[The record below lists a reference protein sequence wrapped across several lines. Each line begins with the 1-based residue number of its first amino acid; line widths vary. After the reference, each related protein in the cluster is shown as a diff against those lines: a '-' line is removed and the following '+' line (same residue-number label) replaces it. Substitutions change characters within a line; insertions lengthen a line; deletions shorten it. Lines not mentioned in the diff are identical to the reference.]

1 MIAACLPHIL
11 GHLERCPFGILPL
24 VGRQSTA
31 GGSRGRRFPAKRR
44 PFWGGSVSG
53 KSAFFMD
60 NFGFGRG
67 FVRKKRNFVA
77 DVIFRTVRCVN
88 CFSSCWP
95 SRGVPALSGG
105 RRRCVHPAAGA
116 SAAFSAGDMHADEW
130 QCERTYNSDL
140 NHQPRVLREAESC
153 PAQPSFRY
161 GDRQVPAERAVV
173 RGAASW
179 GCGTGVAKLTAAFRT
194 SDLSAGPH
202 AVDYYVYRL
211 RRLII

>member
-1 MIAACLPHIL
+1 MRKLLFIVLAFTACRSFRRAATV
-11 GHLERCPFGILPL
+11 RA
-24 VGRQSTA
+24 S
-31 GGSRGRRFPAKRR
+31 GSRR
-44 PFWGGSVSG
+44 PLQ
-53 KSAFFMD
+53 
-60 NFGFGRG
+60 
-67 FVRKKRNFVA
+67 
-77 DVIFRTVRCVN
+77 
-88 CFSSCWP
+88 P
-95 SRGVPALSGG
+95 SRRAICTPDRVAVP
-105 RRRCVHPAAGA
+105 
-116 SAAFSAGDMHADEW
+116 
-130 QCERTYNSDL
+130 ERTYNSDL

-173 RGAASW
+173 RGAVSW

>member
-1 MIAACLPHIL
+1 MRKLLFIVVAFTACLLFPEGGDGACI
-11 GHLERCPFGILPL
+11 
-24 VGRQSTA
+24 RQQA
-31 GGSRGRRFPAKRR
+31 P
-44 PFWGGSVSG
+44 
-53 KSAFFMD
+53 
-60 NFGFGRG
+60 
-67 FVRKKRNFVA
+67 
-77 DVIFRTVRCVN
+77 
-88 CFSSCWP
+88 
-95 SRGVPALSGG
+95 
-105 RRRCVHPAAGA
+105 
-116 SAAFSAGDMHADEW
+116 SAAFSAGDMHTDEW

>member
-1 MIAACLPHIL
+1 MRKLLFIVLAFTACLLFPEGGDGACIRQPGALCSLL
-11 GHLERCPFGILPL
+11 GGE
-24 VGRQSTA
+24 
-31 GGSRGRRFPAKRR
+31 
-44 PFWGGSVSG
+44 
-53 KSAFFMD
+53 
-60 NFGFGRG
+60 
-67 FVRKKRNFVA
+67 
-77 DVIFRTVRCVN
+77 
-88 CFSSCWP
+88 
-95 SRGVPALSGG
+95 
-105 RRRCVHPAAGA
+105 
-116 SAAFSAGDMHADEW
+116 MHADEVA
-130 QCERTYNSDL
+130 CERTYNSDL

>member
-1 MIAACLPHIL
+1 MRKLLFIVLAFTACLLFPEGGGDGACI
-11 GHLERCPFGILPL
+11 
-24 VGRQSTA
+24 RQQA
-31 GGSRGRRFPAKRR
+31 P
-44 PFWGGSVSG
+44 
-53 KSAFFMD
+53 
-60 NFGFGRG
+60 
-67 FVRKKRNFVA
+67 
-77 DVIFRTVRCVN
+77 
-88 CFSSCWP
+88 
-95 SRGVPALSGG
+95 
-105 RRRCVHPAAGA
+105 

-161 GDRQVPAERAVV
+161 GDRQVPAERVVV

>member
-11 GHLERCPFGILPL
+11 GHIQSDLTGHLERCPFGILPL

-31 GGSRGRRFPAKRR
+31 GGSRGRRFTAKRR
-44 PFWGGSVSG
+44 PFWGGS
-53 KSAFFMD
+53 ACI
-60 NFGFGRG
+60 RQQ
-67 FVRKKRNFVA
+67 A
-77 DVIFRTVRCVN
+77 
-88 CFSSCWP
+88 P
-95 SRGVPALSGG
+95 
-105 RRRCVHPAAGA
+105 

>member
-95 SRGVPALSGG
+95 SRRACSFRRAATVRASGS
-105 RRRCVHPAAGA
+105 RRPLQPSR
-116 SAAFSAGDMHADEW
+116 

-173 RGAASW
+173 RGAVSW